1 MLPLLVFMFALILL
15 FLIFLGVL
23 EDQVGRLLSFFNFRR
38 LDIVESLMFRFFLN
52 FIDVE
57 FLKDI
62 FILRFIGVLKNLY
75 FFTLLQWF

>member
-52 FIDVE
+52 FIDVK
-57 FLKDI
+57 FLKNI